1 MPNAP
6 DPLQELRDVHLP
18 DPISWWPPAFG
29 WWMIVVALLIL
40 VGLILWARAYRQ
52 RTQPRRLALAQLQEV
67 KQHFAAYADEQQT
80 MTRLSDLLRRAA
92 ITVFPRSHVA
102 GLSGRSWLQFLDR
115 TGHTTQFSDGPGQ
128 HLISGPYQSHGPDSA
143 AELIPLIERW
153 IQQIDLPSRK
163 FLK

>member
-29 WWMIVVALLIL
+29 WWMLLLLVFIA
-40 VGLILWARAYRQ
+40 VGLVIWVRAYRL

-67 KQHFAAYADEQQT
+67 KQQFATHSDEQQT
-80 MTRLSDLLRRAA
+80 ITRLSDLLRRVA
-92 ITVFPRSHVA
+92 IAVFPRSHVA
-102 GLSGRSWLQFLDR
+102 GLSGKSWLQFLDR

-128 HLISGPYQSHGPDSA
+128 ILLSGPYQPHGTTA
-143 AELIPLIERW
+143 AADLIPVIERW
-153 IQQIDLPSRK
+153 IQQIEMPSRK
-163 FLK
+163 LLR

>member
-29 WWMIVVALLIL
+29 WWMIVAALLVL
-40 VGLILWARAYRQ
+40 VGLVIWVRAYRQ
-52 RTQPRRLALAQLQEV
+52 RTRPRRLALAQLQEV
-67 KQHFAAYADEQQT
+67 KQQYATHADEQLT
-80 MTRLSDLLRRAA
+80 MTRLSDLLRRVA
-92 ITVFPRSHVA
+92 IAVFPRSHVA
-102 GLSGRSWLQFLDR
+102 GLSGRSWLQFLDQ

-128 HLISGPYQSHGPDSA
+128 CLITGPYQSHGSASA

-153 IQQIDLPSRK
+153 IQQIDMPSRT